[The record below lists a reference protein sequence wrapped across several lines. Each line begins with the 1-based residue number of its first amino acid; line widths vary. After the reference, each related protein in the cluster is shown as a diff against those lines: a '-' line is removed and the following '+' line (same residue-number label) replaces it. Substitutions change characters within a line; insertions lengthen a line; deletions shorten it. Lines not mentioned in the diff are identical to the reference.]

1 MRSSLRVVFILFVS
15 SLVWAQ
21 VPFDPF
27 YVRPPL
33 NAASYAP
40 RGWPN
45 SGIAQGSRFVFTG
58 SGLGP
63 FPPLAASG
71 FPLRTDLG
79 GAWIRVTVGGES
91 VDALMLSTSYYQV
104 VGLLPST
111 TPVGVGTV
119 TLTYQ
124 GKSSASLPM
133 QVVKS
138 SFGIATRNGAGT
150 GPGVL
155 RNLGSGD
162 IRVPNTLLESARP
175 NQLVQLEGTGLGP
188 ANGDEAAG
196 PIPGDLDVD
205 VQVMVGNRQ
214 ARLVSK
220 DRSDCCAGIDYIVF
234 EVPPGVEGCYVPV
247 AVRAGGVLSNFA
259 TMAIAPDGGACPD
272 LQGLSVKEI
281 EKLRNGEPLNL
292 GHIELMRLGL
302 KIAVPGFSAEVV
314 MDAGFGWFASLSVA
328 DLNRTVQ
335 TGSFFRAGA
344 PSPGTCLVLPAN
356 SNEDM
361 PLPVYKDF
369 TAPDNPTRLKFLYA
383 GESLNLTGPS
393 GSRKLRRVTGQ
404 YWEFLGGFN
413 PDEGVSPPYLEP
425 GAYTLGNGSGGE
437 DIGAFEATLK
447 VPSPMVW
454 TNEQSVQTIPR
465 DQDLTIT
472 WSSPDADRELVTIA
486 GISIDGDVTPTAF
499 LCTERA
505 SAGRFTVP
513 SWVLSAM
520 MRSQFDSDLG
530 IPLGVLFVMNSLLDS
545 ESSFRA
551 PGMDAGRLQYL
562 QGQMRYIEY
571 R

>member
-1 MRSSLRVVFILFVS
+1 M
-15 SLVWAQ
+15 WAQ
-21 VPFDPF
+21 VPFSSPF
-27 YVRPPL
+27 IEEGPV

-40 RGWPN
+40 QGWPN
-45 SGIAQGSRFVFTG
+45 SGIAQGSRFVLTAYI
-58 SGLGP
+58 LGP
-63 FPPLAASG
+63 AQPQEASG

-79 GAWIRVTVGGES
+79 GISIKVTVGGES
-91 VDALMLSTSYYQV
+91 VNALIISASFWQV
-104 VGLLPST
+104 IGLLPST
-111 TPVGVGTV
+111 TPLGEGTL

-124 GKSSASLPM
+124 GQSTRPVPIR
-133 QVVKS
+133 VVKS

-155 RNLGSGD
+155 RNLSSGD
-162 IRVPNTLLESARP
+162 VRVPNTLLEPARP
-175 NQLVQLEGTGLGP
+175 NQRVQLEGTGLGP
-188 ANGDEAAG
+188 VNGDEAAG
-196 PIPGDLDVD
+196 PIPGEIDAD
-205 VQVMVGNRQ
+205 VQVMVGDRQ
-214 ARLVSK
+214 ATVVSK
-220 DRSDCCAGIDYIVF
+220 GRSDCCAGIDYIDF

-259 TMAIAPDGGACPD
+259 TMSIAPDGKACAD
-272 LQGLSVKEI
+272 LLGLSTTEA
-281 EKLRNGEPLNL
+281 EKLRNGERLSL
-292 GHIELMRLGL
+292 GQVELMRLGL
-302 KIAVPGFSAEVV
+302 KIAFRGVSAEFVMDVGFGSFASFSA
-314 MDAGFGWFASLSVA
+314 A
-328 DLNRTVQ
+328 DLYRSGQVISFWRT
-335 TGSFFRAGA
+335 GA

-356 SNEDM
+356 SNEDF
-361 PLPVYKDF
+361 PLPAYKDF
-369 TAPDNPTRLKFLYA
+369 AAYHSPTSLKFLDA
-383 GESLNLTGPS
+383 GENLNLTGPS
-393 GSRKLRRVTGQ
+393 GSRELYRSYSQ
-404 YWEFLGGFN
+404 YWGFLGGLN
-413 PDEGVSPPYLEP
+413 PEEGVSPPYLEP

-505 SAGRFTVP
+505 NAGRFTVP

-520 MRSQFDSDLG
+520 MKSQFDSDLG
-530 IPLGVLFVMNSLLDS
+530 IPLGVLFVMSSLLDS

-551 PGMDAGRLQYL
+551 PNLDAGRLQYL